1 MPLTREEIQ
10 TCRDAFDRF
19 DKDGSGSVDL
29 MELKASL
36 NGLGA
41 QPSEEELH
49 MMIQQVD
56 EDGSNEIHFAE
67 FLKIIE
73 AHKARQSGTDQD
85 DADTLEA
92 FVALGGKADKSG
104 GVLLEKISSLIGVRN
119 NPYSCANKRAYCLG
133 SCCEIRGLKG
143 AHALWAWSCVVSE
156 VYGRGFIR
164 CV

>member
-1 MPLTREEIQ
+1 MPLTREEIK
-10 TCRDAFDRF
+10 TCRDAFDSF
-19 DKDGSGSVDL
+19 DKDGSGSVDI

-73 AHKARQSGTDQD
+73 AHKAMTQGGQD
-85 DADTLEA
+85 PEDVDTLEA
-92 FVALGGKADKSG
+92 FVALGGGKDKSG
-104 GVLLEKISSLIGVRN
+104 GVPMAKVCALAADFELQIGTDDIGCKPNDEGLLDYAQFKLLMSG
-119 NPYSCANKRAYCLG
+119 
-133 SCCEIRGLKG
+133 
-143 AHALWAWSCVVSE
+143 
-156 VYGRGFIR
+156 
-164 CV
+164 

>member
-92 FVALGGKADKSG
+92 FVALGGGADKSG
-104 GVLLEKISSLIGVRN
+104 GVALDKISTLIGDFELEIATDEM
-119 NPYSCANKRAYCLG
+119 SCKPNA
-133 SCCEIRGLKG
+133 EGLIDYAQFKVLM
-143 AHALWAWSCVVSE
+143 A
-156 VYGRGFIR
+156 
-164 CV
+164 

>member
-1 MPLTREEIQ
+1 MPLTRDEIQ

-73 AHKARQSGTDQD
+73 AHKASGSDQE

-92 FVALGGKADKSG
+92 FVALGGGADKSG
-104 GVLLEKISSLIGVRN
+104 GVELSKISMLVTVR
-119 NPYSCANKRAYCLG
+119 
-133 SCCEIRGLKG
+133 
-143 AHALWAWSCVVSE
+143 
-156 VYGRGFIR
+156 
-164 CV
+164 